1 MGEKGEAGPQGSVGP
16 KGNSGKVGARGLVGA
31 KGMKGVDG
39 SKGSKGDQG
48 AAVKVNWK
56 QCVWDREDSKDNG
69 VIQEC
74 RFTKRSGNSALR
86 VAYAGNLR
94 VYCGSHS
101 ACCSRWY
108 FTFNGGECSGPM
120 TIEGLVYSNRKGDS
134 VHRHRQIEG
143 YCENIPAGQIK
154 VAFHVGKCARWTGT
168 LYDAHTGWDS
178 TSRIIIEETSPAQQ
192 E

>member
-1 MGEKGEAGPQGSVGP
+1 MGP
-16 KGNSGKVGARGLVGA
+16 

-39 SKGSKGDQG
+39 IKGSKGEQG
-48 AAVKVNWK
+48 KESKVNWK
-56 QCVWDREDSKDNG
+56 QCVWDRRDVKDSG

-74 RFTKRSGNSALR
+74 RFTKRSENSALR

-101 ACCSRWY
+101 TCCSRWY

-120 TIEGLVYSNRKGDS
+120 TIEGLVYSNRRGDD

-154 VAFHVGKCARWTGT
+154 VAFHIGKCARQSSTT
-168 LYDAHTGWDS
+168 YDGETGWAS
-178 TSRIIIEETSPAQQ
+178 TSRIIIEETAPAQQ
-192 E
+192 